1 MKIAFLF
8 AALAALAAAQ
18 DQPRI
23 MIDRIGTEPVGVGAM
38 MGGSIK
44 GAPYSATIVT
54 ENIQTLADGNR
65 IVQKNEG
72 AVARDS
78 QGRMRH
84 EAIVPAIGNLSPKIA
99 PKLVFINDPVA
110 GTNYS
115 LNMTEK
121 TYRKMPGVSSTMMF
135 EKMKAAGGGG
145 EIVAVDRLKKAA
157 AEKAVNVAHAESA
170 TEFHVTV
177 PPPVGGEQIVVT
189 GSAAVVRAKLAAGDA
204 NMKTES
210 LGTKVID
217 GVVAE
222 GTRTV
227 RTIPAGEI
235 GNERPIE
242 IVSESWYSNELKTLI
257 YSKRSDPRSGEMIY
271 SLTRISRAEPDGS
284 LFAVPADFKQAQE
297 ATLMRRPVS
306 DVLVYKP
313 E

>member
-1 MKIAFLF
+1 MKITLLF
-8 AALAALAAAQ
+8 AALAGLAAAQ
-18 DQPRI
+18 ESRI
-23 MIDRIGTEPVGVGAM
+23 MIDRIGAEPVGVGAM

-84 EAIVPAIGNLSPKIA
+84 EAIVPAIGNLSAKNA
-99 PKLVFINDPVA
+99 PKLVFINDPVSGA
-110 GTNYS
+110 NYS

-121 TYRKMPGVSSTMMF
+121 TYRKMPGVSAAVVLD
-135 EKMKAAGGGG
+135 KMKTAGDGGDT
-145 EIVAVDRLKKAA
+145 VAVEKLKRAA
-157 AEKAVNVAHAESA
+157 TEKAVAAGHVAAHA
-170 TEFHVTV
+170 TEFHVTST
-177 PPPVGGEQIVVT
+177 GGQQTVIINDGVAGTVRRKV
-189 GSAAVVRAKLAAGDA
+189 AANDPNV
-204 NMKTES
+204 KTES

-227 RTIPAGEI
+227 RTIPAGEV
-235 GNERPIE
+235 GNERAIE

-257 YSKRSDPRSGEMIY
+257 YSKRSDPRSGDMSY

-284 LFAVPADFKQAQE
+284 LFAVPADFTQAAE
-297 ATLMRRPVS
+297 PSIKTRTVS